1 MRHAERHT
9 SDKMAMV
16 DLSRALILQ
25 RLKAIVVDRIDVN
38 PESLQ
43 SNANLRDIGVDSFS
57 MIELVFLAEEEFKIR
72 IPLDEEMPETVAQV
86 LDIIEARLRAA

>member
-16 DLSRALILQ
+16 ELSRALILQ

-86 LDIIEARLRAA
+86 LDIIEARLRVA

>member
-16 DLSRALILQ
+16 ELSRALILQ

-72 IPLDEEMPETVAQV
+72 IPLEEEMPETVAQV
-86 LDIIEARLRAA
+86 LDIIEARLRVA

>member
-38 PESLQ
+38 PESLH

-86 LDIIEARLRAA
+86 LDIIEARLRVA